1 MRDNHHH
8 TDLWAERLSQVSLP
22 DGDAAWEGMQL
33 LLDKRMPVKKD
44 RRRWILLI
52 LLLLLLIG
60 VCNCPGRFGSRVRHG
75 SEDQV
80 VRASGERGGGGGGGE
95 PGANAGSP
103 NGRGSADRGVP
114 AGGPDGGGSSD
125 RGVPAGN
132 PDGGGSADRGVPA
145 GGPDG
150 SLRSGRAIPAVPGG
164 GAPASPDRAIPSD
177 HGMVSSPNRGIPAKV
192 TASGSGRKGHKPK
205 GREAFLNEEEN
216 ITASDTG
223 RSGTNPAPAGKKE
236 EGVVT
241 PPAPGKSA
249 TPPAKKDS
257 SSTQKKK
264 EPPREEKKQRA
275 AGWTVGIGLNQ
286 FFTIGGQQASHYNSG
301 GISGTLGDYIPVPM
315 VRYHFNRKFFIQ
327 LEAQLNSPQYTGK
340 DLLISLP
347 PLDSLSPTV
356 RRQSSVLIKKLFY
369 FNVPLSLHYNVFR
382 GLDLG
387 AGIQFSRLSNGI
399 GLFQDRTMN
408 IGPGGIP
415 DSLSATSKSIKGD
428 TLYKKIR
435 TTELRA
441 LLDASYTQG
450 RFIFGIRYNQA
461 LSQFIHVQV
470 APGQITQARNS
481 SLQLYLRYVL
491 WDNQKKA
498 PYTTK

>member
-1 MRDNHHH
+1 MRDNRHH

-33 LLDKRMPVKKD
+33 LLDEQMPVRND

-60 VCNCPGRFGSRVRHG
+60 VCNCPGRFGSRVRHDD
-75 SEDQV
+75 EDRV
-80 VRASGERGGGGGGGE
+80 VRAGSERGGGGEKGGGSGEKVGSGGE
-95 PGANAGSP
+95 PGANIGS
-103 NGRGSADRGVP
+103 
-114 AGGPDGGGSSD
+114 
-125 RGVPAGN
+125 
-132 PDGGGSADRGVPA
+132 
-145 GGPDG
+145 PDG
-150 SLRSGRAIPAVPGG
+150 SLTAG
-164 GAPASPDRAIPSD
+164 RAIPSD
-177 HGMVSSPNRGIPAKV
+177 HGMVSPPNRGIPAKV
-192 TASGSGRKGHKPK
+192 TAGGSRSKLTAGGSRSKVTAGGSRRRRHKPK

-216 ITASDTG
+216 TTVGDTS
-223 RSGTNPAPAGKKE
+223 RSGTNPAPAPGKIE
-236 EGVVT
+236 T
-241 PPAPGKSA
+241 PPAPGKLAAPSEKKNDSA
-249 TPPAKKDS
+249 SAR
-257 SSTQKKK
+257 KKK
-264 EPPREEKKQRA
+264 EPPAEEKKKQRTS
-275 AGWTVGIGLNQ
+275 GWTVGIGLNQ

-327 LEAQLNSPQYTGK
+327 LEAQFNSPQYTGK
-340 DLLISLP
+340 NLLISLP

-369 FNVPLSLHYNVFR
+369 FNVPLSLHYNIFR

-387 AGIQFSRLSNGI
+387 AGIQLSRLSNGI
-399 GLFQDRTMN
+399 GLFQDRTIN

-415 DSLSATSKSIKGD
+415 DSLSASSKSFKGD
-428 TLYKKIR
+428 TLYKKIK